1 MSSGPARSLSA
12 GSVVLGRYTIQK
24 VIGRGGMATVY
35 LARNQETE
43 RLVALK
49 ILDPEISSDPSY
61 VERFR
66 REARAAG
73 RIRSDHVVA
82 IYDLG
87 TDESGTTRALRP
99 AILGSTPACP

>member
-1 MSSGPARSLSA
+1 MLDRSDPARPRELPP

-24 VIGRGGMATVY
+24 VLGRGGMATVY
-35 LARNQETE
+35 LAKHQQTE

-49 ILDPEISSDPSY
+49 LLDPEISRDPNY

-73 RIRSDHVVA
+73 RIRSEFTVA
-82 IYDLG
+82 IYDLDAEVG
-87 TDESGTTRALRP
+87 GGLVLVME
-99 AILGSTPACP
+99 